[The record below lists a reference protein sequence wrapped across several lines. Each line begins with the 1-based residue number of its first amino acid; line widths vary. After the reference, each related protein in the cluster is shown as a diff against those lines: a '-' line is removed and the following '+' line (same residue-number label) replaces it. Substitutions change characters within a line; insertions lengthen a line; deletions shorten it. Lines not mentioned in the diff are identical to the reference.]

1 MDAMKPLS
9 EKYDHVVLVLQG
21 GGALGAYHA
30 GAYAGM
36 AEAGYAPSWVTGV
49 SIGAINA
56 ALIAGNPPERR
67 VERLRG
73 FWDRVSCAWPTAV
86 PPVGD
91 ALYAFAG
98 GASAALTAIFGV
110 PGFFVPRLPPAPLMP
125 DGDPGA
131 LSVYDMRP
139 LEKTLEELVQFDL
152 INAGEVRL
160 SLGAVD
166 VRTGNSTYFDNT
178 RTEIG
183 PRHVMASSALPPAFA
198 PVEIDGRHYWDGGIV
213 SNTPLWY
220 VLDESPQMSA
230 LIIQV
235 DLFGARGELPQNL
248 DQVME
253 RHKDIMYSSKTRFN
267 TTRVRELQ
275 EQRRALHRLRQKLPE
290 SLRQDP
296 DARVLEALASPKQI
310 DIVHLI
316 NRRYRFTSHA
326 KDYEFSAAA
335 IREHW
340 AAGLEDARSTVNH
353 PEWLRKSSLG
363 DGIRVYDLA
372 GARERKNL
380 EHA

>member
-1 MDAMKPLS
+1 MNRVKPLS

-30 GAYAGM
+30 GAYEGM

-49 SIGAINA
+49 SVGAINA

-67 VERLRG
+67 VERLRE
-73 FWDRVSCAWPTAV
+73 FWDRV
-86 PPVGD
+86 G
-91 ALYAFAG
+91 YAAARG
-98 GASAALTAIFGV
+98 TSAALAATIGV
-110 PGFFVPRLPPAPLMP
+110 PGFFVPRVPPPL
-125 DGDPGA
+125 

-139 LEKTLEELVQFDL
+139 LEKTLEDLVQFDL
-152 INAGEVRL
+152 INRGAMRL

-166 VRTGNSTYFDNT
+166 VETGNSTYFDNT
-178 RTEIG
+178 TAEIG
-183 PRHVMASSALPPAFA
+183 PRHVMASGALPPAFA

-220 VLDESPQMSA
+220 VLDESPRMSA
-230 LIIQV
+230 VIFQI
-235 DLFGARGELPQNL
+235 DLFAARGELPQNL
-248 DQVME
+248 DQAME
-253 RHKDIMYSSKTRFN
+253 RHKDIVYSSKTRFN

-275 EQRRALHRLRQKLPE
+275 EQRRALLRLRRKLPE
-290 SLRQDP
+290 SLQGDP
-296 DARVLEALASPKQI
+296 DAKVLEALSSPSLI
-310 DIVHLI
+310 EIVHLI
-316 NRRYRFTSHA
+316 NRRNGFTSQA

-340 AAGLEDARSTVNH
+340 AAGLADARTTVNH

-372 GARERKNL
+372 GTREPGIA
-380 EHA
+380 EPA